1 MRDHDSIDVWAAVAI
16 GAVVGIGAALLVR
29 ARQEDD
35 THELLKRLR
44 PVGRSAQRAA
54 TAVRKEVGRRAS
66 QAGEAGEDLVA
77 AGRDVLDDLRKGAR
91 DIVHA
96 TREELE
102 KAARD
107 SVRDARKAAQRAA
120 RRATR

>member
-1 MRDHDSIDVWAAVAI
+1 MNDHDSIDVWAAVAI

-44 PVGRSAQRAA
+44 PVRRDAKRAV
-54 TAVRKEVGRRAS
+54 TTVRREVGRRAS
-66 QAGEAGEDLVA
+66 QAGEAGEDLID
-77 AGRDVLDDLRKGAR
+77 AGRDLLADLRQGAR
-91 DIVHA
+91 EIVEA
-96 TREELE
+96 TRDELA

-107 SVRDARKAAQRAA
+107 SVREARRAAQRAA
-120 RRATR
+120 RRAAR